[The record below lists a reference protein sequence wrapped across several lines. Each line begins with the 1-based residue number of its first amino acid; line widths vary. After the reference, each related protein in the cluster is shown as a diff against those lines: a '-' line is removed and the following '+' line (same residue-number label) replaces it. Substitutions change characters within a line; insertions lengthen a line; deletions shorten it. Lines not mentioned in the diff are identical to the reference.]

1 MFNECTRTKHECTR
15 TKHECTRTKHITFIW
30 RKTKV
35 IAMPKPEKDPSFRKS
50 YRPISLLCILLYNL
64 YERLILMRISP
75 FVDEDL
81 VVRDAAGQ
89 RLDLTQHIEDG
100 YERNMLT
107 CAAFVDLSAA
117 YDTVR
122 HRLMIRKLMGMT
134 GDIDLCQVTRGLLS
148 RFFV

>member
-1 MFNECTRTKHECTR
+1 
-15 TKHECTRTKHITFIW
+15 
-30 RKTKV
+30 
-35 IAMPKPEKDPSFRKS
+35 
-50 YRPISLLCILLYNL
+50 
-64 YERLILMRISP
+64 MRISP

-81 VVRDAAGQ
+81 VVHDAAGQ

-100 YERNMLT
+100 YERYMLT